1 MAKKDKDRIIK
12 LFKSIEDPET
22 QEIIANVVLVEQK
35 NRTSS
40 NERFPMRDIRDV
52 IDAVARKK
60 EMENN

>member
-12 LFKSIEDPET
+12 LFKSIEDSET

-35 NRTSS
+35 NRSSS